1 MKIKSSNTIFMVIVN
16 CYACV
21 GKPRDA
27 LQQKKINKP
36 KKKKIII
43 TERAFYQILQTES
56 PVKAY

>member
-16 CYACV
+16 CYVYV

-36 KKKKIII
+36 KNKKIKKK
-43 TERAFYQILQTES
+43 
-56 PVKAY
+56 